1 MRTQRK
7 PEEEGPSMKNVQKN
21 VTRPAKD
28 AAEAEAATGADVR
41 NSALTEEVA
50 CCLEEIDSALAEQ
63 DEEREK
69 AEEEFHVTQEKVGAG
84 KLSRLEAEDILRVWE
99 AKYAHL
105 GLTVGWCCGSP
116 EIYEKD
122 E

>member
-1 MRTQRK
+1 
-7 PEEEGPSMKNVQKN
+7 MKNVQKN
-21 VTRPAKD
+21 AKRPAEKS
-28 AAEAEAATGADVR
+28 AETEPASSADLR
-41 NSALTEEVA
+41 NPGLSEEVA

-63 DEEREK
+63 EDEREK
-69 AEEEFHVTQEKVGAG
+69 AEEEFRVTQARFWAG
-84 KLSRLEAEDILRVWE
+84 KLSRPEAEDIFRVWE

-122 E
+122 K